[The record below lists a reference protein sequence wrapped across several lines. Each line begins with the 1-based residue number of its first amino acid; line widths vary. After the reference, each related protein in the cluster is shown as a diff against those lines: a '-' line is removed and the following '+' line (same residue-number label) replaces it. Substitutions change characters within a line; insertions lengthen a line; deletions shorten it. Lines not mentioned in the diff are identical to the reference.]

1 MGGGQQAEHG
11 DWAGVRE
18 EDLPPDTA
26 ALVAEIGIEAVIVLH
41 RRFGGG
47 EIYFHKIETIFRKAR
62 NRAVRKEFDGA
73 NHAELARKYGI
84 TEMQIRNILGG

>member
-1 MGGGQQAEHG
+1 MKGGRQTEHG
-11 DWAGVRE
+11 WWAVVRE

-47 EIYFHKIETIFRKAR
+47 EVYFHEIGTIFRKAR
-62 NRAVRKEFDGA
+62 NRAIREEFDGA
-73 NHAELARKYGI
+73 NHGDLARKYGI
-84 TEMQIRNILGG
+84 TERQIRNILGG